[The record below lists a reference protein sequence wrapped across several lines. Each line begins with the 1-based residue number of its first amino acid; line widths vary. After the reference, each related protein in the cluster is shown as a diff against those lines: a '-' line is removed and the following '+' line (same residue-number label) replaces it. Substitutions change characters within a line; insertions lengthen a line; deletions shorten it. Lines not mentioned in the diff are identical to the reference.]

1 MSESA
6 IRAELEG
13 LLNSPISNAELVRA
27 LLRLAQ
33 MHPQP
38 FHAAAD
44 LWAIALYERDR
55 HFFYRFLVDHLTKE
69 HPVELLDALLARA
82 EANRANDL
90 WRTLYALRETKA
102 YWKAQVLARAQS
114 GDLES
119 LRRFLNATCTD
130 YYDDE
135 TAVAVY
141 RAEGEA
147 ALKRL
152 NNVIRHYKPYP
163 QLTALV
169 NATAPESA
177 LAIRLFKQSA
187 TPEAWHER
195 VRQILAA
202 ETPEAPHKKVD
213 LLRRWQPEQ
222 FMGLPPELI
231 DAIKAQ
237 LGAHAESY
245 LLENVDTYARAYL
258 EEQIAALKKLPA
270 DADKD
275 TEAIRKWRDKLGWRM
290 LQRLTAYWL
299 EFVFERAPHL
309 LAEML
314 YHANQ
319 TDRPLLKR
327 FAELARHRHVT
338 AYKALMGA
346 LSDQEVWNQDVLSA
360 LHSGKPLE
368 DALEDLEI
376 YGLRL
381 TDEVATALYRHAPQ
395 QTLPFIER
403 HLMESRGQYPNFLA
417 ALEAFGDANYP
428 RLFRKFATYEQWQ
441 AKMNDLLAADLPADQ
456 IVAALETWH
465 LTDPIGKPTILAAFF
480 AKYGEAVLPYMERYL
495 NWASEARLRAL
506 LALDIDRGAL
516 LRELSAIGRRQA
528 SDFSARADVWA
539 RELYRRGGDFFAPLL
554 IRYLNR
560 SHEYLIRELLPEIAR
575 NGHTRLYRQL
585 YALIA
590 RDQDWQAEI
599 EKLAAEIS
607 DDEEL
612 AKALDLRDVR
622 GLQLN
627 DVAASALYSRDAE
640 RFGDFVRAHVQTRR
654 RWGWHS
660 VEFKRL
666 RTLAKRRGDQALLA
680 VLEDQHANAEQV
692 WKANLEAIWQ
702 EAVPAD
708 QIVARL
714 REIHPRNTWEIEDSS
729 PLIAFIDRY
738 GEAVMPYILQH
749 VSWIKPQQALL
760 KTVERH
766 CTPSTYWQV
775 VFRVGDVRLWRN
787 ALSELLKSSHNDAQ
801 FLAEVTPILPDSPQ
815 GWWGNRWQINADFAE
830 KLYQRFGSAVRPILE
845 TYLHQPS
852 QALFKQAVQ
861 REDTDFLIY
870 LTFRMLIEV
879 GQIGGQLD
887 SQRYQ
892 GDAKKDRQKITQY
905 SEDVVDYLSKLH
917 ATDPLGY
924 VRFAAAVLTQMRA
937 FQVNRWNDLRQNNP
951 IWDSL
956 TTQHREVWLHVPEAI
971 SELLESPSIYVIL
984 FGIEL
989 LTVGDAFAAARVVEN
1004 LPTLRAFLLGRFR
1017 RQTKRLVLQALEA
1030 AAAHGAYFAR
1040 QILPALDAVADFR
1053 ARTAVPDDIL
1063 MTYVRLQQQITAQEA
1078 V

>member
-1 MSESA
+1 MSEPA
-6 IRAELEG
+6 MRAELEG

-33 MHPQP
+33 MHPEP
-38 FHAAAD
+38 FRAAAD

-55 HFFYRFLVDHLTKE
+55 HFFHRFLIDHLTKE

-82 EANRANDL
+82 EADRADDL
-90 WRTLYALRETKA
+90 WRALYSLRQTDA

-114 GDLES
+114 GNLES
-119 LRRFLNATCTD
+119 LRCFLNAT
-130 YYDDE
+130 YPNHDDE

-147 ALKRL
+147 AVERLKNTL
-152 NNVIRHYKPYP
+152 RHDVPYP

-169 NATAPESA
+169 NATAPESE
-177 LAIRLFKQSA
+177 LANLLFRLSA
-187 TPEAWHER
+187 TPESWHER
-195 VRQILAA
+195 VRQILSVESA
-202 ETPEAPHKKVD
+202 EREKAN
-213 LLRRWQPEQ
+213 LLYQWQPEKV
-222 FMGLPPELI
+222 MSLPPDLI
-231 DAIKAQ
+231 YEIKAQ
-237 LGAHAESY
+237 LGARGESY
-245 LLENVDTYARAYL
+245 LLENVESYATAYL
-258 EEQIAALKKLPA
+258 DEQIAALKQTPP
-270 DADKD
+270 DAETDRN
-275 TEAIRKWRDKLGWRM
+275 AIHKWHTKLGWRM
-290 LQRLTAYWL
+290 MQHLSAHWL
-299 EFVFERAPHL
+299 EFVFERAPHM

-314 YHANQ
+314 RYINHD
-319 TDRPLLKR
+319 DRPLLKR
-327 FAELARHRHVT
+327 LAERARHRHAD
-338 AYKALMGA
+338 AYKALMRA
-346 LSDQEVWNQDVLSA
+346 LSDQDGWNQAVLSA
-360 LHSGKPLE
+360 LHSDQPL
-368 DALEDLEI
+368 DAALDDLDI
-376 YGLRL
+376 YGMRL

-395 QTLPFIER
+395 HALPFIER
-403 HLMESRGQYPNFLA
+403 HLTDGRGHYPRL
-417 ALEAFGDANYP
+417 LEALATADAANYP
-428 RLFRKFATYEQWQ
+428 RFFRKFATYEQWQ
-441 AKMNDLLAADLPADQ
+441 AKMGELLATDMPADQ
-456 IVAALETWH
+456 IVAALEMWH

-560 SHEYLIRELLPEIAR
+560 SHEYLIRELLPEIAQ
-575 NGHTRLYRQL
+575 NGHTQLYTRL

-590 RDQDWQAEI
+590 RHQDWQAEI
-599 EKLAAEIS
+599 AQLAAELS
-607 DDEEL
+607 DEEEL
-612 AKALDLRDVR
+612 AKALELRDVR

-627 DVAASALYSRDAE
+627 DAAASALYSRNPE
-640 RFGDFVRAHVQTRR
+640 RFGDFVRAHVQARGWWS
-654 RWGWHS
+654 WGNQH
-660 VEFKRL
+660 FNKL
-666 RTLAKRRGDQALLA
+666 RALAKAHGDQALLA
-680 VLEDQHANAEQV
+680 ALADQRANTEQV

-714 REIHPRNTWEIEDSS
+714 REIHPRNTWEIKDSS

-766 CTPSTYWQV
+766 CTHSTYWQV
-775 VFRVGDVRLWRN
+775 VFQIGAVNLWRN
-787 ALSELLKSSHNDAQ
+787 ALSELLKRSHNAAQ
-801 FLAEVTPILPDSPQ
+801 FLAEVAPILPDAPQ
-815 GWWGNRWQINADFAE
+815 GWWGNRWQISDDFAE
-830 KLYQRFGSAVRPILE
+830 TLYQRFGSAVRPLLE
-845 TYLHQPS
+845 TYLYQPS

-879 GQIGGQLD
+879 GQIGGQLA
-887 SQRYQ
+887 SRWYR
-892 GDAKKDRQKITQY
+892 GDAKKDRQKMTQY
-905 SEDVVDYLSKLH
+905 SEAVVAFLSKLH

-937 FQVNRWNDLRQNNP
+937 FQISRWNDLRQNNP
-951 IWDSL
+951 IWEYL

-1063 MTYVRLQQQITAQEA
+1063 TTYVRLQQQIAAQEA